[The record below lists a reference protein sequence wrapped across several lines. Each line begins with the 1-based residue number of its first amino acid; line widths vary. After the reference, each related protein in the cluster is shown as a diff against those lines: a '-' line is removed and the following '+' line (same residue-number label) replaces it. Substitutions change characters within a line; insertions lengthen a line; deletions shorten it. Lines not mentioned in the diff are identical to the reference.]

1 MPGPTALPS
10 LAVPLAAMLNADD
23 TMIIACPACAT
34 RYVVPDS
41 AIGVDGRTVRCAKCR
56 HSWFQDGPDVAAP
69 LAPQAVAPER
79 AEAAAAVP
87 APVTIPEPPPVF
99 QPDPTAGPEAPAVE
113 PETTFAEPEPQVAE
127 PEPGEAP
134 APVADWDRPRPASG
148 TETPAVAPQPE
159 PELPTPTE
167 PPRQPEPEPQPP
179 ISLAESSVPAPPPS
193 VAPLPEPEVEDDYSR
208 FAYEPLFRP
217 RRNPARMW
225 TIAAVL
231 FAVVALGAVAATA
244 WFGLPSWMPFAH
256 SLFAEDQPGLT
267 LDFPAKMQGQRPLSD
282 QTWFFEANG
291 TVTNVSQSARSV
303 PTILAVLKDARGR
316 IVFSAELHSPKRV
329 LAPGES
335 VSINEALVSVPKAAV
350 KAEFGWKPGS

>member
-1 MPGPTALPS
+1 MPGLSAQPS
-10 LAVPLAAMLNADD
+10 LAVPSAAMLNAGD

-41 AIGVDGRTVRCAKCR
+41 AIGVEGRTVRCAKCR

-69 LAPQAVAPER
+69 LPPEASAPAPPQAAAP
-79 AEAAAAVP
+79 P
-87 APVTIPEPPPVF
+87 IAPVASPEPPPMGE
-99 QPDPTAGPEAPAVE
+99 PSPPAEPGASAVE
-113 PETTFAEPEPQVAE
+113 PETAFAEPEPQA
-127 PEPGEAP
+127 PESQPSEAP
-134 APVADWDRPRPASG
+134 APVADWDHPRPASG
-148 TETPAVAPQPE
+148 TETPAVARQPDPE
-159 PELPTPTE
+159 PTA
-167 PPRQPEPEPQPP
+167 QPEPEPQPP
-179 ISLAESSVPAPPPS
+179 ISFAESSVPAPPPS
-193 VAPLPEPEVEDDYSR
+193 TAPLPAAEPEAEDDYSR

-303 PTILAVLKDARGR
+303 PAILAVLKDARGR
-316 IVFSAELHSPKRV
+316 IVFTAELHSPKRV

>member
-1 MPGPTALPS
+1 
-10 LAVPLAAMLNADD
+10 
-23 TMIIACPACAT
+23 MIIACPACAT

-41 AIGVDGRTVRCAKCR
+41 AIGVEGRTVRCAKCR
-56 HSWFQDGPDVAAP
+56 HSWFQDGPDLAAP
-69 LAPQAVAPER
+69 LAPKEFAVNQAEPPTPP
-79 AEAAAAVP
+79 P
-87 APVTIPEPPPVF
+87 APVAVPEPAPVA
-99 QPDPTAGPEAPAVE
+99 QSDAQ
-113 PETTFAEPEPQVAE
+113 AEPEPPQAE
-127 PEPGEAP
+127 PETSVPEPAIPEPAVPEPATPQTSEPEAK
-134 APVADWDRPRPASG
+134 AADWDHPQPA
-148 TETPAVAPQPE
+148 TENQTPAVA
-159 PELPTPTE
+159 
-167 PPRQPEPEPQPP
+167 RQPEPAPQPP
-179 ISLAESSVPAPPPS
+179 ISFAPDAVLSPPPS
-193 VAPLPEPEVEDDYSR
+193 AAPLAAAEPEIDDEYSR

-225 TIAAVL
+225 TIAAAL

-244 WFGLPSWMPFAH
+244 WFGLPSWMPFAQA
-256 SLFAEDQPGLT
+256 LFAEDQPGLR

-335 VSINEALVSVPKAAV
+335 VSINEALVSVPKAAI

>member
-1 MPGPTALPS
+1 
-10 LAVPLAAMLNADD
+10 
-23 TMIIACPACAT
+23 MIIACPACAT

-41 AIGVDGRTVRCAKCR
+41 AIGVEGRTVRCAKCR
-56 HSWFQDGPDVAAP
+56 HSWFQDGPELVAPVAPAP
-69 LAPQAVAPER
+69 LPPEP
-79 AEAAAAVP
+79 EVTPTFPP
-87 APVTIPEPPPVF
+87 APVVTEEPAEAPVVPPETPPESETRWQQPPEPAPEAEVADPEEPEPAPADWD
-99 QPDPTAGPEAPAVE
+99 QPQPAQWNDTPAVESEPEAPAHAAVAYGEVDIPPPPPGAAPLSVEE
-113 PETTFAEPEPQVAE
+113 PEA
-127 PEPGEAP
+127 
-134 APVADWDRPRPASG
+134 
-148 TETPAVAPQPE
+148 
-159 PELPTPTE
+159 
-167 PPRQPEPEPQPP
+167 
-179 ISLAESSVPAPPPS
+179 
-193 VAPLPEPEVEDDYSR
+193 EDDYSR
-208 FAYEPLFRP
+208 FAHEPLFRP

-225 TIAAVL
+225 TLAAAL

-256 SLFAEDQPGLT
+256 PLFAEEQPGLT
-267 LDFPAKMQGQRPLSD
+267 LDFPAKMQGQRPLTD

-350 KAEFGWKPGS
+350 KAEYGWKPGS

>member
-1 MPGPTALPS
+1 
-10 LAVPLAAMLNADD
+10 
-23 TMIIACPACAT
+23 MIIACPACAT

-56 HSWFQDGPDVAAP
+56 HSWFQDGPELAVP
-69 LAPQAVAPER
+69 LAPTPFAPAGAAPAAPPQTAAPVAEPAEPVAP
-79 AEAAAAVP
+79 
-87 APVTIPEPPPVF
+87 
-99 QPDPTAGPEAPAVE
+99 
-113 PETTFAEPEPQVAE
+113 FAEPESEPSYSEVDSEADDVAPSAPDTGVADWDQQQPARWSEPAAVVSAPAAE
-127 PEPGEAP
+127 PEPEAAVDP
-134 APVADWDRPRPASG
+134 APEPA
-148 TETPAVAPQPE
+148 PE
-159 PELPTPTE
+159 PVVSFAEDELP
-167 PPRQPEPEPQPP
+167 PPPPGAAPLSADEPE
-179 ISLAESSVPAPPPS
+179 A
-193 VAPLPEPEVEDDYSR
+193 DDGYSR

-244 WFGLPSWMPFAH
+244 WFGLPSWVPFAH
-256 SLFAEDQPGLT
+256 PMFAEEQPGLT

-316 IVFSAELHSPKRV
+316 IVFNAELHSPKRV

-350 KAEFGWKPGS
+350 RAEYGWKPGS

>member
-1 MPGPTALPS
+1 
-10 LAVPLAAMLNADD
+10 
-23 TMIIACPACAT
+23 MIIACPACAT

-41 AIGVDGRTVRCAKCR
+41 AMGVEGRTVRCAKCR
-56 HSWFQDGPDVAAP
+56 HSWFQDGPDLAAP
-69 LAPQAVAPER
+69 LAPKEFAPTP
-79 AEAAAAVP
+79 AEPPAPPPAQVDVPEP
-87 APVTIPEPPPVF
+87 APVAE
-99 QPDPTAGPEAPAVE
+99 
-113 PETTFAEPEPQVAE
+113 AEPEPEPPLAE
-127 PEPGEAP
+127 PETSWPQPALPEQAVPQANAPEVSEPEAAEP
-134 APVADWDRPRPASG
+134 EHSPADWDHPQPA
-148 TETPAVAPQPE
+148 TEIVTPAVA
-159 PELPTPTE
+159 
-167 PPRQPEPEPQPP
+167 RQPEPEPQPP
-179 ISLAESSVPAPPPS
+179 ISFAEDRLPAPPS
-193 VAPLPEPEVEDDYSR
+193 AAPLAADEPEAEEEYSR

-225 TIAAVL
+225 TIAAAL

-256 SLFAEDQPGLT
+256 ALFAEDQPGLR

-291 TVTNVSQSARSV
+291 SVTNVSQSARSV

-335 VSINEALVSVPKAAV
+335 VSINEALVSVPKAAI

>member
-1 MPGPTALPS
+1 
-10 LAVPLAAMLNADD
+10 
-23 TMIIACPACAT
+23 MIIACPACAT

-41 AIGVDGRTVRCAKCR
+41 AIGVEGRTVRCAKCR
-56 HSWFQDGPDVAAP
+56 HSWFQDGPDLAAP
-69 LAPQAVAPER
+69 LAPKEFAPGP
-79 AEAAAAVP
+79 AEPPAPPP
-87 APVTIPEPPPVF
+87 APVEVPE
-99 QPDPTAGPEAPAVE
+99 
-113 PETTFAEPEPQVAE
+113 
-127 PEPGEAP
+127 P
-134 APVADWDRPRPASG
+134 APVAQAEAPAEPEARPVEHEPAVPEPAIPQVTEPEPNEPEVRAADWDHPQPASEN
-148 TETPAVAPQPE
+148 ETPAVA
-159 PELPTPTE
+159 
-167 PPRQPEPEPQPP
+167 RQPEPDPQPP
-179 ISLAESSVPAPPPS
+179 ISYAPDAVPPPPPS
-193 VAPLPEPEVEDDYSR
+193 TAPLAADEPDAEDEYSR

-244 WFGLPSWMPFAH
+244 WFGLPSWMPFVHA
-256 SLFAEDQPGLT
+256 LFAEDQPGLT

-335 VSINEALVSVPKAAV
+335 VSINEALVSVPKAAI